1 MSKSASKSASKSR
14 SKFILNKNLMTN
26 TRNIALGVFV
36 LLYLYLNYRNPC
48 KIRVVF
54 LLISSILTFYLFD
67 DIYAAILLSMVL
79 SIVCSYMC
87 KGRIIEGM
95 ENKKSDEED
104 FENEDFEDEDFDN
117 KANTLNKIS
126 DDSENFSDNFI
137 DHNETMKNNLKNLDM
152 KSIEKMTADT
162 QELLDTQKK
171 LMKTMET
178 MAPLLKQ
185 GMNMVDMFK
194 EKK

>member
-1 MSKSASKSASKSR
+1 
-14 SKFILNKNLMTN
+14 
-26 TRNIALGVFV
+26 
-36 LLYLYLNYRNPC
+36 
-48 KIRVVF
+48 
-54 LLISSILTFYLFD
+54 
-67 DIYAAILLSMVL
+67 
-79 SIVCSYMC
+79 
-87 KGRIIEGM
+87 
-95 ENKKSDEED
+95 
-104 FENEDFEDEDFDN
+104 
-117 KANTLNKIS
+117 
-126 DDSENFSDNFI
+126 
-137 DHNETMKNNLKNLDM
+137 MKNNLKNLDM